1 MGMSASQARLLSIT
15 ARLNDVEFKSQE
27 IANIKIR
34 LADESEQLAM
44 KYTKAIS
51 QQKYTYTTY
60 ASGQAQK
67 IDLTLNSLMQSNSRY
82 TLKTLSGAPVMT
94 KQFGDAY
101 YKATQGYNAEC
112 MKDKTSEQ
120 KFRNSQAIFC
130 LRAFGCKQWWGG
142 TEGINGW
149 QDLYDT
155 FGEENVKYYENMYAE
170 MFEQSGITA
179 DDEKLFMD
187 YVSIDDNCINDPA
200 WLYNAIES
208 GEYMLYDK
216 TTGEEVT
223 ASNTVALAIE
233 TDNSNFAKAEAEYN
247 AANMKINNKEKLL
260 DNELKKLDTE
270 HNALSTEMDSIKNLI
285 GKNIEKSFNLFS

>member
-15 ARLNDVEFKSQE
+15 ARMNDVEFKSQS

-60 ASGQAQK
+60 KNGEAQK
-67 IDLTLNSLMQSNSRY
+67 IDLTLQNLMQPDSKYRLVTSDGKVVLNSKEVTSINSTGALY
-82 TLKTLSGAPVMT
+82 YANFQNGVTEYGPNGFATKILLGYILQSDTDVEKKISDGTLDKNDVN
-94 KQFGDAY
+94 Y
-101 YKATQGYNAEC
+101 YKNLYQFLCDNGT
-112 MKDKTSEQ
+112 KDSSDKITS
-120 KFRNSQAIFC
+120 FNY
-130 LRAFGCKQWWGG
+130 
-142 TEGINGW
+142 TELPGAS
-149 QDLYDT
+149 T
-155 FGEENVKYYENMYAE
+155 
-170 MFEQSGITA
+170 S
-179 DDEKLFMD
+179 
-187 YVSIDDNCINDPA
+187 DPA

-208 GEYMLYDK
+208 GEFMLVDIS
-216 TTGEEVT
+216 TGANVT
-223 ASNTVALAIE
+223 ASNSVSLAIE
-233 TDNSNFAKAEAEYN
+233 TDSSEFAKAEAEYN

-285 GKNIEKSFNLFS
+285 GNNIDKSFNLFG